1 MNKFLLVFITIFV
14 ISSCSYKPILTDKK
28 NDFTLENISS
38 DTESKINLIIKKN
51 LLDRSGNSENNNYD
65 LNFSTEDKK
74 EIVSSNENGDPTIF
88 KIKIIINYTLSED
101 NKIIFTNKIV
111 KQVNYNNINDKFE
124 LLKYEE
130 NILNSLLKNISQE
143 ILTTI
148 TNLN

>member
-1 MNKFLLVFITIFV
+1 MNKFLLVFITLLL
-14 ISSCSYKPILTDKK
+14 ISSCSYKPILTSKK
-28 NDFTLENISS
+28 VDFSLENISS
-38 DTESKINLIIKKN
+38 DTENKINLTIKKN
-51 LLDRSGNSENNNYD
+51 LLDRSGSSENNKYD
-65 LNFSTEDKK
+65 LNFSTENEK

-88 KIKIIINYTLSED
+88 KMKIIVNYSLSQN

>member
-1 MNKFLLVFITIFV
+1 MNKFLLIFITLFI
-14 ISSCSYKPILTDKK
+14 ISSCSYKPILTSKK

-38 DTESKINLIIKKN
+38 DNDSKINLTIKKN
-51 LLDRSGNSENNNYD
+51 LLDRSGISENNKYD
-65 LNFSTEDKK
+65 LNFSTKDEK

-88 KIKIIINYTLSED
+88 KIKIIINYSLSEN

-143 ILTTI
+143 ILMTI

>member
-1 MNKFLLVFITIFV
+1 MNKFLLVFITLFI
-14 ISSCSYKPILTDKK
+14 ISSCSYKPILTSKK

-51 LLDRSGNSENNNYD
+51 LLDRSGNSENNKYD
-65 LNFSTEDKK
+65 LNFSTEDER

-88 KIKIIINYTLSED
+88 KIKIIINYVLSQD
-101 NKIIFTNKIV
+101 SKIIFRNKIV

>member
-1 MNKFLLVFITIFV
+1 MNKFLLVFIALFI
-14 ISSCSYKPILTDKK
+14 ISSCSYKPILTSNK

-38 DTESKINLIIKKN
+38 DTQSKINLIIKKN
-51 LLDRSGNSENNNYD
+51 LLDRSGNSENNKYD
-65 LNFSTEDKK
+65 LNFSTEDEK

-88 KIKIIINYTLSED
+88 KIKVIINYALSQD

>member
-1 MNKFLLVFITIFV
+1 MNKFLLVFITLLI
-14 ISSCSYKPILTDKK
+14 ISSCSYKPILTSEK

-38 DTESKINLIIKKN
+38 DTESKINVTIKKN
-51 LLDRSGNSENNNYD
+51 LLDRNGNSENNKYD
-65 LNFSTEDKK
+65 LNFSTEDEK

-88 KIKIIINYTLSED
+88 KIKIIINYSLSQ
-101 NKIIFTNKIV
+101 NNQIILTNKIV

>member
-1 MNKFLLVFITIFV
+1 MNKFLLVFITLFI
-14 ISSCSYKPILTDKK
+14 ISSCSYKPILTSKK
-28 NDFTLENISS
+28 NEFTLENISS

-51 LLDRSGNSENNNYD
+51 LLDRSGNSENNKYD
-65 LNFSTEDKK
+65 LNFSTEDEK

-88 KIKIIINYTLSED
+88 KIKIIINYALSQD

>member
-1 MNKFLLVFITIFV
+1 MNKFLLVFITLLV
-14 ISSCSYKPILTDKK
+14 INSCSYKPILTSKK
-28 NDFTLENISS
+28 VDFSLENISS
-38 DTESKINLIIKKN
+38 DTENKINLTIKKN
-51 LLDRSGNSENNNYD
+51 LLDRSGSSENNKYD
-65 LNFSTEDKK
+65 LNFSTENEK

-88 KIKIIINYTLSED
+88 KMKIIVNYSLSQN

>member
-1 MNKFLLVFITIFV
+1 MNKFLLVFITLLI
-14 ISSCSYKPILTDKK
+14 ISSCSYKPILTSEK

-38 DTESKINLIIKKN
+38 DTESKINVTIKKN
-51 LLDRSGNSENNNYD
+51 LLDRSGNSENNKYD
-65 LNFSTEDKK
+65 LNFSTEDEK

-88 KIKIIINYTLSED
+88 KIKIIINYSLSEN

-130 NILNSLLKNISQE
+130 NILNNLLKNISQE

>member
-1 MNKFLLVFITIFV
+1 MNKFLLVFITLFI
-14 ISSCSYKPILTDKK
+14 ISSCSYKPILTSKK

-51 LLDRSGNSENNNYD
+51 LLDRSGNSENNKYD
-65 LNFSTEDKK
+65 LNFSTEDEK

-88 KIKIIINYTLSED
+88 KIKIIINYSLSEN

-130 NILNSLLKNISQE
+130 NILSNLLKNISQE

>member
-1 MNKFLLVFITIFV
+1 MNKFLLVFITLFI
-14 ISSCSYKPILTDKK
+14 ISSCSYKPILTSKK

-38 DTESKINLIIKKN
+38 DTENKINLIIKKN
-51 LLDRSGNSENNNYD
+51 LLDRSGNSENNKYD
-65 LNFSTEDKK
+65 LNFSTEDEK

-88 KIKIIINYTLSED
+88 KIKIIINYALSQD

-130 NILNSLLKNISQE
+130 NILNNLLKNISQE

>member
-1 MNKFLLVFITIFV
+1 MNKILLVFIALFI
-14 ISSCSYKPILTDKK
+14 INSCSYKPILTNKK
-28 NDFTLENISS
+28 NDFTLENVRS
-38 DTESKINLIIKKN
+38 DTENKINATIKKN
-51 LLDRSGNSENNNYD
+51 LLDRSGNSEINKYD
-65 LNFSTEDKK
+65 LNFSTKDEK

-88 KIKIIINYTLSED
+88 KIKIIINYSLSQ
-101 NKIIFTNKIV
+101 NNQIILTNKIV

>member
-1 MNKFLLVFITIFV
+1 MNKFLLVFITLFI
-14 ISSCSYKPILTDKK
+14 ISSCSYKPILTSKK
-28 NDFTLENISS
+28 NDFTLENINS
-38 DTESKINLIIKKN
+38 DTKSKINIAIKKN
-51 LLDRSGNSENNNYD
+51 LLDMSGNSENNKYD
-65 LNFSTEDKK
+65 LNFSTKNVK
-74 EIVSSNENGDPTIF
+74 EIVSSNENGDPTIY
-88 KIKIIINYTLSED
+88 KIKIILNYSLSQ
-101 NKIIFTNKIV
+101 NNQILLTNKIV

>member
-1 MNKFLLVFITIFV
+1 MNKFLLVFITLFI
-14 ISSCSYKPILTDKK
+14 ISSCSYKPILTSKK

-51 LLDRSGNSENNNYD
+51 LLDRSGSSENNKYD
-65 LNFSTEDKK
+65 LNFSTEDEK

-88 KIKIIINYTLSED
+88 KIKIIINYALSQD

>member
-1 MNKFLLVFITIFV
+1 MNKFLLVFITLFI
-14 ISSCSYKPILTDKK
+14 ISSCSYKPILTTKK

-38 DTESKINLIIKKN
+38 NTESKINLIIKKN
-51 LLDRSGNSENNNYD
+51 LLDKSGNSENNKYD
-65 LNFSTEDKK
+65 LNFSTEDEK

-88 KIKIIINYTLSED
+88 KIKIIINYALSKD

>member
-1 MNKFLLVFITIFV
+1 MNKFLLVFITLFI
-14 ISSCSYKPILTDKK
+14 ISSCSYKPILTSKK

-38 DTESKINLIIKKN
+38 DTESKINVTIKKN
-51 LLDRSGNSENNNYD
+51 LLDRSGNSENNKYD
-65 LNFSTEDKK
+65 LNFSTEDEK

-88 KIKIIINYTLSED
+88 KIKIIINYALSQN

-130 NILNSLLKNISQE
+130 NILDSLLNNISQE
-143 ILTTI
+143 ILMTI

>member
-1 MNKFLLVFITIFV
+1 MNKFLLVFITLFI
-14 ISSCSYKPILTDKK
+14 ISSCSYKPILTSKK

-51 LLDRSGNSENNNYD
+51 LLDKSGNSENNKYD
-65 LNFSTEDKK
+65 LNFSTEDEK

-88 KIKIIINYTLSED
+88 KIKIIINYALSQD

>member
-1 MNKFLLVFITIFV
+1 MNKFLLVFITLFI
-14 ISSCSYKPILTDKK
+14 ISSCSYEPILTSKK

-51 LLDRSGNSENNNYD
+51 LLDRSGNSENNKYD
-65 LNFSTEDKK
+65 LNFSTEDEK

-88 KIKIIINYTLSED
+88 KIKIIINYTLSQD
-101 NKIIFTNKIV
+101 NKIIIRNKIV

-130 NILNSLLKNISQE
+130 NILNNLLKNISQE

>member
-1 MNKFLLVFITIFV
+1 MNKFLLVFITLFI
-14 ISSCSYKPILTDKK
+14 ISSCSYKPILTSKK
-28 NDFTLENISS
+28 NDFTFENISS

-51 LLDRSGNSENNNYD
+51 LLDRSGNSENNKYD
-65 LNFSTEDKK
+65 LNFSTEDEK

-88 KIKIIINYTLSED
+88 KIKIIINYALSQD